1 MQKAPLVWRVR
12 QVHSVLMGVIMYKI
26 DYSNGNYIV
35 IDNRGYE
42 ANRNKSA
49 KRIKNYLN
57 QIGIDWRNCEVLN
70 EARQAFG
77 RK

>member
-1 MQKAPLVWRVR
+1 
-12 QVHSVLMGVIMYKI
+12 MYKI
-26 DYSNGNYIV
+26 DYSNGKYIV

-49 KRIKNYLN
+49 KRIKSYLS

>member
-1 MQKAPLVWRVR
+1 
-12 QVHSVLMGVIMYKI
+12 MYKI

-49 KRIKNYLN
+49 KRIKSYLN

-70 EARQAFG
+70 EAKQAFG